1 MNVYEISRN
10 DTLTVNYCVGKWYTI
25 YMFYFYIQQSDGEF
39 NIIIK
44 DKIYSMRISFRDY
57 KIFAKFCK

>member
-10 DTLTVNYCVGKWYTI
+10 DTLTVNYCVCKWYTI

-57 KIFAKFCK
+57 KIIAKFCK